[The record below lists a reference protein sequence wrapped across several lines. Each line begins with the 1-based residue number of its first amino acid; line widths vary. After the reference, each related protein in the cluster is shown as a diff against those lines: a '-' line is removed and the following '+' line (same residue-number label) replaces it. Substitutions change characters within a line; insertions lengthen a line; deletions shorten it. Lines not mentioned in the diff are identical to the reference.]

1 MSRCCEFSFRRPR
14 AARAPAMA
22 QRAPCEWCS
31 VYLVIPVKNTFVH
44 FSVPDDR
51 QRSHSAPPGLCVAIV
66 RPPPKRHAKRRQ
78 LRKRWRDDDANAL
91 TEYRRIAK
99 EEKWRQIV
107 TKTLEEDRARDR
119 AVAKT
124 MAKVNNIEIF
134 TPKLRESLD
143 ARVFRRMQRA
153 VFNDQRDVATLKRLG
168 VIREKGGHVEFW
180 CADVL
185 LMQTT
190 MQALLGEA
198 RRYRLM
204 QFPRSSVTRVW
215 I

>member
-1 MSRCCEFSFRRPR
+1 M
-14 AARAPAMA
+14 
-22 QRAPCEWCS
+22 
-31 VYLVIPVKNTFVH
+31 
-44 FSVPDDR
+44 
-51 QRSHSAPPGLCVAIV
+51 
-66 RPPPKRHAKRRQ
+66 
-78 LRKRWRDDDANAL
+78 
-91 TEYRRIAK
+91 
-99 EEKWRQIV
+99 

-124 MAKVNNIEIF
+124 TAKVNNIEIF

-153 VFNDQRDVATLKRLG
+153 VFNDQHDVGTLQRMG
-168 VIREKGGHVEFW
+168 VLREKDGHVEFW